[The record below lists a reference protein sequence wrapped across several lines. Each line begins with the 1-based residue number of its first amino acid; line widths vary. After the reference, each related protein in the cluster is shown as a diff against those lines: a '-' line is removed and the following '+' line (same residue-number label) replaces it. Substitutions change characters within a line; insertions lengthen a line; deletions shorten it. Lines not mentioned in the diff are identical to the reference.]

1 MHFLLLAMCG
11 WREPARTFRGSIWD
25 TRLITKPWSHQGIAE
40 SPQEPGVTSVT
51 SGLLETGDVAIENQN
66 SLRVVT

>member
-25 TRLITKPWSHQGIAE
+25 TRLITKPWSYQGIAE

-51 SGLLETGDVAIENQN
+51 SGLLET
-66 SLRVVT
+66 